1 MNRNLSVG
9 DLLSNYKNSMKIAT
23 HDNPIFKSVPA
34 TGPRGDQPAGQ
45 QWKDLLKDESLLRT
59 IDRLKAEDG
68 DQKEYLMAGD
78 LPDWATERYEPED
91 INPKGGNI
99 GEGPT
104 HQEEE
109 QLTIPGLPLDLVNS
123 LLINPEIANRI
134 IKGPRTP
141 NTIRGIPHLDS
152 NFIDQKIK
160 NNWQMLEP
168 PRPSGG
174 PQLPDF
180 VQGQGSEG
188 FEVADAKALTKYL
201 DSLGRSQR
209 TGSFRD
215 SPIKGQDLIDALK
228 IGKQLLEQA

>member
-9 DLLSNYKNSMKIAT
+9 DLLSNYKNSMKIAN
-23 HDNPIFKSVPA
+23 DALYPSYGDSWRNEIDI
-34 TGPRGDQPAGQ
+34 GPSDPEPGDVLFNEQELSPGVFQ
-45 QWKDLLKDESLLRT
+45 GGFEFVKDL
-59 IDRLKAEDG
+59 
-68 DQKEYLMAGD
+68 Q
-78 LPDWATERYEPED
+78 
-91 INPKGGNI
+91 
-99 GEGPT
+99 
-104 HQEEE
+104 
-109 QLTIPGLPLDLVNS
+109 
-123 LLINPEIANRI
+123 INPEIANRI

-188 FEVADAKALTKYL
+188 FEVAGGPDYSGIPNNRDLMIKDIVDKYGKDDKGHYKDPTLLIQGLSAAAKV
-201 DSLGRSQR
+201 
-209 TGSFRD
+209 
-215 SPIKGQDLIDALK
+215 
-228 IGKQLLEQA
+228 